1 MQSTQCPAIHTKAVV
16 EKKQKILAL
25 MGSQQVVLGN
35 PKNLLFLFN
44 AFSWTANSVC
54 VNRISIQ
61 REKESTAL
69 FVQAKKNYTERL
81 ESRET
86 PLNWMARRGSLSFR
100 LVLTVPPTKG
110 GSYVITVPLL
120 IIILRAYLLIFLLRL
135 FPKFSMSKQLEKYR
149 ELSLSHLFVPIL
161 PLKTAADGKRT
172 RLKTKKKE
180 STPEEKNA
188 NDVCVL
194 FFFCVW
200 SFFFRRSKDV
210 KPTSIVGVCLELEK
224 PLTQFIVHLTHTQ

>member
-1 MQSTQCPAIHTKAVV
+1 MTMLAFHGSSDSFLSRWKMKKKGTITWRKHTCIPVEANVQSTQCPAIHTKAVV

-149 ELSLSHLFVPIL
+149 ELSLSHLFVPI
-161 PLKTAADGKRT
+161 PSPEDSSRWKTDQT
-172 RLKTKKKE
+172 
-180 STPEEKNA
+180 
-188 NDVCVL
+188 
-194 FFFCVW
+194 
-200 SFFFRRSKDV
+200 
-210 KPTSIVGVCLELEK
+210 
-224 PLTQFIVHLTHTQ
+224 